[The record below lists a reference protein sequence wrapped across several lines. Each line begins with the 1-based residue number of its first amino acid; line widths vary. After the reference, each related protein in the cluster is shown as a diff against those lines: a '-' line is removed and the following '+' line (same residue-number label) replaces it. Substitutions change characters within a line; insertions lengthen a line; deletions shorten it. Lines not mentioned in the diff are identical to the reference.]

1 MWTLAAGE
9 TWPPFFARQ
18 CDRGAGPPSGWVA
31 GANAFSRWTVIAPR
45 GLQRAASLVGE
56 MSGQYGWL
64 FRRILYPAYES
75 GLRRRGTLAYMR
87 EYERNQWLS
96 HGELAALQ
104 WRKLERLVAH
114 CWNEVPYYRRRWGA
128 AGMSAPGDIR
138 SLEDYARLP
147 VLTKADVRENFDA
160 LHAPAYRDRL
170 LYKTTGGSTG
180 EPLTIGYTRES
191 YERRVAV
198 MHRGYGW
205 AGALPGTRSLHFW
218 GVPLEGV
225 PLKLRL
231 MHRLFNRR
239 VVNVFTMG
247 EDDMARYADMVDD
260 YRPRVVVA
268 YVAPVVRLARWLLR
282 EGRKVHAPRAL
293 LCAAE
298 PLRAH
303 ERAVL
308 EEAFGCPVY
317 NTYGC
322 REVMLIASECEAR
335 RGLHVNADHLC
346 VELGPPLA
354 AGTDMRREVLI
365 TDLHNSGMPLMRYA
379 NGDLA
384 TSQEGDCACGRALPL
399 LAAIDGRT
407 MDALR
412 SPGGH
417 FVGEYLEHLM
427 FGTPGILRFQ
437 AVQERIDV
445 IEVSYIP
452 GDAFDPASL
461 QDVAGK
467 MRDAFGDGLSLE
479 FRRTEDIA
487 LTATGKLRVAIS
499 RLQMAVAPLVAGPME
514 WFSRCGQEFLVGI

>member
-1 MWTLAAGE
+1 MAGE
-9 TWPPFFARQ
+9 Y
-18 CDRGAGPPSGWVA
+18 GA
-31 GANAFSRWTVIAPR
+31 
-45 GLQRAASLVGE
+45 
-56 MSGQYGWL
+56 L
-64 FRRILYPAYES
+64 FRRILFPAYES
-75 GLRRRGTLAYMR
+75 GLRRRGTLAYMQ

-96 HGELAALQ
+96 ADELAALQ
-104 WRKLERLVAH
+104 WRKLEHLVAH
-114 CWNEVPYYRRRWGA
+114 CWAEVPYYRRRWGA
-128 AGMSAPGDIR
+128 AGMSSPADVR

-147 VLTKADVRENFDA
+147 VLTKADVRGNFEA
-160 LHAPAYRDRL
+160 LHAPAYRDSL

-180 EPLTIGYTRES
+180 EPLKIGYTRES
-191 YERRVAV
+191 YERRIAV

-205 AGALPGTRSLHFW
+205 AGARLGARALYFW
-218 GVPLEGV
+218 GESLEGV

-231 MHRLFNRR
+231 MHRAFNRR

-247 EDDMARYADMVDD
+247 DDDMARYADMIDD
-260 YRPRVVVA
+260 YRPQVVVA

-282 EGRKVHAPRAL
+282 EGRKIHVPRAL

-322 REVMLIASECEAR
+322 REVMLIASECEKNN
-335 RGLHVNADHLC
+335 GLHVNADHLC
-346 VELGPPLA
+346 VELAPPADAGP
-354 AGTDMRREVLI
+354 DMRCEVLI
-365 TDLHNSGMPLMRYA
+365 TDLHNYGMPLMRYA

-384 TSQEGDCACGRALPL
+384 TRQEGGCSCGRALPL
-399 LAAIDGRT
+399 LAAVDGRT

-427 FGTPGILRFQ
+427 FETPGILRFQ
-437 AVQERIDV
+437 AVQERIEV
-445 IEVSYIP
+445 IEVSFIP
-452 GDAFDPASL
+452 DEDAFDEASL
-461 QDVAGK
+461 RQVAGK

-479 FRRTEDIA
+479 FRRTDDIP

-499 RLQMAVAPLVAGPME
+499 RLAMSLLLLPLANMGQWFARHGGELLSVA
-514 WFSRCGQEFLVGI
+514 

>member
-1 MWTLAAGE
+1 MG
-9 TWPPFFARQ
+9 
-18 CDRGAGPPSGWVA
+18 GKY
-31 GANAFSRWTVIAPR
+31 
-45 GLQRAASLVGE
+45 AS
-56 MSGQYGWL
+56 L
-64 FRRILYPAYES
+64 FRRVLFPAYEA

-87 EYERNQWLS
+87 EYERSQWLS
-96 HGELAALQ
+96 ADELAALQ

-128 AGMSAPGDIR
+128 AGMSAPADVR

-147 VLTKADVRENFDA
+147 VLTKKDVRENFEA
-160 LHAPAYRDRL
+160 LHAPAHRDGL

-205 AGALPGTRSLHFW
+205 AGARMGTRALHFW
-218 GVPLEGV
+218 GESLEGV
-225 PLKLRL
+225 PVKLQL
-231 MHRLFNRR
+231 MQRLFNRR

-247 EDDMARYADMVDD
+247 DDDMARYADMIDE
-260 YRPRVVVA
+260 YRPQVVVA

-282 EGRKVHAPRAL
+282 EGRTVHVPGAI

-298 PLRAH
+298 PLRTH

-335 RGLHVNADHLC
+335 KGLHVNVDHLC
-346 VELGPPLA
+346 VELGAPMVA
-354 AGTDMRREVLI
+354 HSDMRREVLI
-365 TDLHNSGMPLMRYA
+365 TDLHNYGMPLMRYA

-384 TSQEGDCACGRALPL
+384 TRGDGSCGCGRALPL
-399 LAAIDGRT
+399 FAAIDGRT

-427 FGTPGILRFQ
+427 FETPGILRFQ
-437 AVQERIDV
+437 AVQERIEV
-445 IEVSYIP
+445 IEVSFVP
-452 GDAFDPASL
+452 DVAFDEASL
-461 QDVAGK
+461 QEVAGK

-479 FRRTEDIA
+479 FRRTDDIA

-499 RLQMAVAPLVAGPME
+499 RLALAAAVPLAGTVH
-514 WFSRCGQEFLVGI
+514 WLSRCGGEFLVGV